1 MTVKPVDLEEI
12 FTGEEYYGKYLD
24 LHQLHEQ
31 FLNLPHVFRIDYISY
46 LTSFYTFKD
55 IPMETKLSPVPS
67 LSLPS
72 INRLIWSTSPRFWTI

>member
-67 LSLPS
+67 LSPS
-72 INRLIWSTSPRFWTI
+72 P